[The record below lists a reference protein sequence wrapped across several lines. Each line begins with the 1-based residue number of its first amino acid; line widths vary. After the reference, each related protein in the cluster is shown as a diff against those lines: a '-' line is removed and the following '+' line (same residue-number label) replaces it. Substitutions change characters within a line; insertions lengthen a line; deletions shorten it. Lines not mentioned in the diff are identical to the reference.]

1 MLYQLIALVVRVI
14 ICKFFTRRGAVV
26 LPGRNTNSNI
36 NGVDVATV
44 IFSEYGDFIHGVIRS
59 KVSDDSQADD
69 LFQDL
74 FLSLVSRSPSG
85 KVQNMKSYLYRI
97 IYNDLI
103 DAMRRV
109 KKYQTHVSRYAEH
122 LTYSTPNGD
131 PQKALIR
138 IEEMKKMLEL
148 IEGHLR
154 QSEARAVT
162 LRYRN
167 QHDIGE
173 IAEIMD
179 IDKRSVSRYI
189 SVGLKKLRKLFTLKR

>member
-1 MLYQLIALVVRVI
+1 MEV
-14 ICKFFTRRGAVV
+14 FTRRGAVV

-36 NGVDVATV
+36 NGVDVASV

-59 KVSDDSQADD
+59 KVGDDSQADD

-74 FLSLVSRSPSG
+74 FLSLVFRPPSG

-97 IYNDLI
+97 INNDFI

-109 KKYQTHVSRYAEH
+109 KKYQIHVNRYAER
-122 LTYSTPNGD
+122 LTYSTTNGD

-138 IEEMKKMLEL
+138 IEEMKKMFEL
-148 IEGHLR
+148 IEGQLR
-154 QSEARAVT
+154 PSEDRAVT

-173 IAEIMD
+173 IAKMMD
-179 IDKRSVSRYI
+179 IDNRSVSRYI